1 MTSQPGK
8 QAIAIHVLTH
18 ISRSKC
24 NQATKFDQLIKYNM
38 RNNSFKKSYKN
49 VIEKLFPGPFLKN
62 QKWAYLCIN
71 NLKFY
76 KVCFYCMPSSG
87 LSKYMETKLK
97 TTRLYLIEPF

>member
-8 QAIAIHVLTH
+8 QTIAIHVLTH

-49 VIEKLFPGPFLKN
+49 MIEKLFPGPFFKN
-62 QKWAYLCIN
+62 QKWAYLWIN

-76 KVCFYCMPSSG
+76 TVCFYCMPSSG
-87 LSKYMETKLK
+87 LLKNIETKLK
-97 TTRLYLIEPF
+97 PLAYYTS